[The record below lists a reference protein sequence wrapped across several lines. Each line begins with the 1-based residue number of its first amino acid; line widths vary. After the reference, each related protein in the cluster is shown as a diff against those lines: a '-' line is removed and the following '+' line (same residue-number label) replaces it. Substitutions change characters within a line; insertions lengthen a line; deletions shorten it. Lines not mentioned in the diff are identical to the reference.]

1 MLVDMSEHA
10 SGSVV
15 VNHVVIRKDARLV
28 ISSVDRTSTNRLEVK
43 YIISFEG

>member
-15 VNHVVIRKDARLV
+15 DHVVIRKDVRLV
-28 ISSVDRTSTNRLEVK
+28 ISGVDRTSTNRLEVK
-43 YIISFEG
+43 HVISFEG